1 MFACG
6 TVVWLISFFCILMF
20 QRSFYTSFHFLHF
33 EWRTC
38 WHGDFERAKRKGSKI
53 SFCTPLDVP
62 PADGLAP
69 KKRSEPWEFLEAL
82 RGHFFVRQIWRL
94 FEKNCLTEKMRI
106 HPPKTNMDIQNDG
119 LETVDSF
126 KMLPFLV
133 SMLDF
138 WCVKII
144 KITQELN
151 LLE

>member
-1 MFACG
+1 
-6 TVVWLISFFCILMF
+6 
-20 QRSFYTSFHFLHF
+20 
-33 EWRTC
+33 
-38 WHGDFERAKRKGSKI
+38 
-53 SFCTPLDVP
+53 
-62 PADGLAP
+62 
-69 KKRSEPWEFLEAL
+69 
-82 RGHFFVRQIWRL
+82 
-94 FEKNCLTEKMRI
+94 MRI